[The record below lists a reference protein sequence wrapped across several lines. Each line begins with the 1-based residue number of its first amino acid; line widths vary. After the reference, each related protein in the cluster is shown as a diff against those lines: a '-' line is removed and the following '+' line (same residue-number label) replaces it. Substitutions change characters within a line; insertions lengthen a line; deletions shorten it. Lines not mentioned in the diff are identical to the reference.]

1 MSSRLPTAP
10 RVCSPRRARRGA
22 CAPCG
27 RRSTSVVP
35 RSGPL
40 LRTPRQGA
48 FDMNV
53 RRAATTLLLAA
64 ALAAAPA
71 VASAYEADEY
81 EVGISTTTPAPG
93 ESFTVTVGG
102 PAGNPTITLT
112 ISSPDVPDG
121 AITIAG
127 TKSLTKNT
135 TDGFAAFTVTLS
147 EPGSFALVATD
158 ADGTVLSTQQIV
170 VASDAAGDGSGDGTG
185 AGAASGSTGGGS
197 GLAETGAN
205 EVVLL
210 TGAGLLVAGGA
221 TAFLVSRKR
230 RTSTT
235 GA

>member
-1 MSSRLPTAP
+1 
-10 RVCSPRRARRGA
+10 
-22 CAPCG
+22 
-27 RRSTSVVP
+27 
-35 RSGPL
+35 
-40 LRTPRQGA
+40 
-48 FDMNV
+48 MNV

-147 EPGSFALVATD
+147 EPGSFSLVATD

-170 VASDAAGDGSGDGTG
+170 VASDAAGDGSGDGTGTG

-221 TAFLVSRKR
+221 TAFLVARKR